1 MRYIFWAEKIIL
13 KKSKWNINSFN
24 SFEITQLIIKKIFVK
39 NHIYFS
45 NNLMNKYIDIIN
57 NFVIFSLSE
66 YTIYN
71 KYNHVIISLVCS
83 IIGIL
88 YLNDNNNII
97 KENDL
102 INFQKIIKEEI
113 LNLNIINK
121 KIIEECEKDILFQL
135 NNNLDEENDNEEIDS
150 MTLTRTSSCNSLIE
164 SFFNYDKE
172 NYKSNENE
180 NNNVNFNNLL
190 FNNIDEKKSFF
201 LEKKRHSSDFVIYNK
216 KKNNEFH

>member
-57 NFVIFSLSE
+57 TFVIFSLSE

-88 YLNDNNNII
+88 YLNDDNNII

-102 INFQKIIKEEI
+102 INYQKIIKEEI
-113 LNLNIINK
+113 LKLNIIKN
-121 KIIEECEKDILFQL
+121 KIIIEQCEKDILFQL
-135 NNNLDEENDNEEIDS
+135 ENNLEEENDDEEIYNLA
-150 MTLTRTSSCNSLIE
+150 LTRSSSCNSLIE

-172 NYKSNENE
+172 NNKSNENE
-180 NNNVNFNNLL
+180 NNNVNFDNLL
-190 FNNIDEKKSFF
+190 FNNIDEKESFF

-216 KKNNEFH
+216 KKK

>member
-13 KKSKWNINSFN
+13 KKSNWNINLFN
-24 SFEITQLIIKKIFVK
+24 SLEIIQLIIKQIFVK
-39 NHIYFS
+39 HNIYFS
-45 NNLMNKYIDIIN
+45 NNLMNKYIEMIN
-57 NFVIFSLSE
+57 TFIIFSLSE

-88 YLNDNNNII
+88 YLNDDNNII

-102 INFQKIIKEEI
+102 INYQKIIKEEI
-113 LNLNIINK
+113 LKLNIIKN
-121 KIIEECEKDILFQL
+121 KIIIEQCEKDILFQL
-135 NNNLDEENDNEEIDS
+135 ENNLEEENDDEEIYNLA
-150 MTLTRTSSCNSLIE
+150 LTRSSSCNSLIE

-180 NNNVNFNNLL
+180 NNNVNFDNLL

-201 LEKKRHSSDFVIYNK
+201 LEKKRHSSYFVVYNDIK
-216 KKNNEFH
+216 K